1 MTFRE
6 LNLNKHLIN
15 ALDDL
20 GYNDATLIQEKAFSV
35 IMSGKDVVGI
45 AQTGTGKTIA
55 YILPCLR
62 LFEFSKTRTPQVLII
77 VPTRELVMQVVE
89 EISKLT
95 TYMSVV
101 VAGVYGGVNIKPQM
115 DLVYNGV
122 DIVVATP
129 GRLLDLILN
138 GSLKLKSVKRL
149 VIDEMDELL
158 DLGFRTQLTRVFA
171 FLPLKRQNLLFSA
184 TITDDIDILINEFFN
199 SPVTIEAAPTGTP
212 VEKILQ
218 SLFKIPNYYSKIN
231 LLELLLSNQDV
242 YSKVMVFAATKKLAD
257 QIFESMISKFPN
269 EIAVIHSN
277 KAQNAR
283 FEIVNK
289 FQDNE
294 IRILIATDIIA
305 RGINISEVTHVINF
319 DIPEVPET
327 YIHRIGRTGRVD
339 KTGNAIAFV
348 TEAEMESLEKI
359 ETLMNQKIQISE
371 LPLGLII
378 SDILTQ
384 DEKPKIVMKNI
395 QIKSINT
402 EAPGPSFHE
411 KKDKNKKVNIKM
423 SRAQTQR
430 LKYGKPKTRGQKKP

>member
-1 MTFRE
+1 MNFSD
-6 LNLNKHLIN
+6 LNLNKPLKN

-20 GYNDATLIQEKAFSV
+20 GYLQPTLIQEKAFSV
-35 IMSGKDVVGI
+35 IMSGKDVIGI

-62 LFEFSKTRTPQVLII
+62 LLEFSNDHYTQILII
-77 VPTRELVMQVVE
+77 VPTRELVIQVVE
-89 EISKLT
+89 EVKKLT
-95 TYMSVV
+95 TYMNVI

-122 DIVVATP
+122 DILVATP
-129 GRLLDLILN
+129 GRLLDLTLN

-158 DLGFRTQLTRVFA
+158 DLGFRSQLTRVFS
-171 FLPLKRQNLLFSA
+171 FLPVKRQNLLFSA
-184 TITDDIDILINEFFN
+184 TITDDIEILISEFFN
-199 SPVTIEAAPTGTP
+199 APVTIEAAPTGTP
-212 VEKILQ
+212 VDKILQ
-218 SLFKIPNYYSKIN
+218 SLYLVPNYNTKIN
-231 LLELLLSNQDV
+231 LLKLLLSNKEV

-257 QIFESMISKFPN
+257 QIFESISEKFPG

-277 KAQNAR
+277 KSQNLR
-283 FEIVNK
+283 FETVNN
-289 FQDNE
+289 FQKEE

-305 RGINISEVTHVINF
+305 RGINISEVTHVFNF
-319 DIPEVPET
+319 DMPESPET

-339 KTGNAIAFV
+339 KTGTAIAFV
-348 TEAEMESLEKI
+348 SESEKESLEKI
-359 ETLMNQKIQISE
+359 ETLMNQKIPVTQ
-371 LPLGLII
+371 LPNDLLI
-378 SDILTQ
+378 SDVLTEE
-384 DEKPKIVMKNI
+384 EKPKISMKAVP
-395 QIKSINT
+395 IKQLNT
-402 EAPGPSFHE
+402 DPAGASFHE